1 MDKVDFFSRSI
12 FAKLS
17 KTAYHEIKLRDTLL
31 TGFVLGGLDW
41 FVA

>member
-1 MDKVDFFSRSI
+1 MDEVDFLSHSI

-17 KTAYHEIKLRDTLL
+17 KLHTTKLSYMIL

>member
-1 MDKVDFFSRSI
+1 MDEVDFLSHPI

-17 KTAYHEIKLRDTLL
+17 NTAYRELRYMIL
-31 TGFVLGGLDW
+31 TGFVLGGLDR